1 MDLPLQGHQSYLFLV
16 TFHFRV
22 TLGSVSPFLLVFY
35 FLYDY
40 EVSIRIRILEY
51 SLGMLC
57 VQSENITSFCDAKMF
72 SRMVYNNDEKK
83 MPLR

>member
-1 MDLPLQGHQSYLFLV
+1 M
-16 TFHFRV
+16 
-22 TLGSVSPFLLVFY
+22 LVFY